1 MFGEAPS
8 ARLLPMGQFLRRLWR
23 SSRPAAVIVAG
34 SLGIGILGYHHF
46 EHLSWLDSLLNASM
60 ILSSEG
66 PVTPLQTD
74 AGKWF
79 ASFYALFSG
88 VVFISV
94 ISILSAPIAHRL
106 LHQFHLEL
114 DGGNEVEAPDAVD
127 QR

>member
-1 MFGEAPS
+1 MPLGKFFV
-8 ARLLPMGQFLRRLWR
+8 RLLR
-23 SSRPAAVIVAG
+23 SSAAAVGIVAG
-34 SLGIGILGYHHF
+34 SLAIGICGYHHF

-66 PVTPLQTD
+66 PVTPLRTD

-94 ISILSAPIAHRL
+94 ISVLSAPIAHRL

-114 DGGNEVEAPDAVD
+114 GRSEVEDPDAVD